1 MSIPI
6 SSALR
11 GMIGTEKATVFEG
24 KWAVHQRI
32 ELTARDKATKK
43 QKVLPI
49 G

>member
-1 MSIPI
+1 MGTPI

-11 GMIGTEKATVFEG
+11 CMIGTEKAIVFEG
-24 KWAVHQRI
+24 KWAVHQKI

-43 QKVLPI
+43 PKVPPI

>member
-1 MSIPI
+1 MCMPI

-11 GMIGTEKATVFEG
+11 GSIGIEKVTVFEE

-32 ELTARDKATKK
+32 ELTTRDKATKK

>member
-1 MSIPI
+1 MGIPI

-11 GMIGTEKATVFEG
+11 GTIGTEKVTVFEE

-32 ELTARDKATKK
+32 ELTTRDKATKK